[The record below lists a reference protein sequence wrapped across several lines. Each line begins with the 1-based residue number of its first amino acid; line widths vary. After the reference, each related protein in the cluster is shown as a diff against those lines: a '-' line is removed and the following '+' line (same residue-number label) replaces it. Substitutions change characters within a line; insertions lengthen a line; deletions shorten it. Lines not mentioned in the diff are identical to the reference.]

1 MFGCNTNDV
10 VTGHVTSVTNRQGLF
25 EWEWWKETFQG
36 TDLVRKLFH
45 YYLDIKNKVKGGKAA
60 QIRKVL

>member
-10 VTGHVTSVTNRQGLF
+10 VTGHVISVTNRQGLF
-25 EWEWWKETFQG
+25 EWEWWKETFQR

-45 YYLDIKNKVKGGKAA
+45 YYLDIKNKVKGSKAV
-60 QIRKVL
+60 QI